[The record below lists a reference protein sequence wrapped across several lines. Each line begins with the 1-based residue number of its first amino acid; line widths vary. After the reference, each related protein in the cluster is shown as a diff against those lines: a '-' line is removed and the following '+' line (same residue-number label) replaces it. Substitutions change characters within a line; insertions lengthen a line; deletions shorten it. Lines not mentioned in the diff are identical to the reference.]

1 MSHAPSPHAP
11 TSAHAA
17 TPPASHA
24 KAATPPASAAQAKT
38 PPASAQAPTPPASAY
53 GLPRRPSRRRHAGT
67 SVVEMAIVLP
77 LLLTLVFA
85 IGEFG
90 IAFTQWQTLINAA
103 REGARTG
110 VLFRGASCVPATVKT
125 QVASTVSNYM
135 SKSGIA
141 SGALSTTS
149 SGECAGSGTELSVT
163 SQVPYT
169 FAALPGL
176 AGLDSNI
183 MLSASSTMR
192 NE

>member
-11 TSAHAA
+11 TSAHAP
-17 TPPASHA
+17 TPPASPA
-24 KAATPPASAAQAKT
+24 K
-38 PPASAQAPTPPASAY
+38 APTPPASAY

-141 SGALSTTS
+141 SGALSTSS

-176 AGLDSNI
+176 AGLESNI

>member
-11 TSAHAA
+11 TSAHAP
-17 TPPASHA
+17 TPPATPA
-24 KAATPPASAAQAKT
+24 KAPTPPASAALL
-38 PPASAQAPTPPASAY
+38 TPPASAY

-141 SGALSTTS
+141 SGALSTSS

-176 AGLDSNI
+176 AGLESNI